1 MDEENM
7 SQSEFIVYL
16 ETLAQLIDAKAQSK
30 DDAVQIIRDL
40 IDRLK

>member
-1 MDEENM
+1 M